1 MILNIEFIRSYYSK
15 LPYLI
20 GEMRKSLKKPLTY
33 SEKVLYAHL
42 FDKTGFRSYE
52 RGVAYVE
59 FAPDRVAMQDATAQM
74 ALLQFIMA
82 GRDAS
87 AVPASVHCDHLIMAK
102 TGSAVD
108 LRTANVTNREVYDF
122 LSSICDKYDIDFWK
136 PGAGIIHQI
145 ILENYAFPGGMM
157 IGTDS
162 HTVNAGGLGMIAIG
176 VGGADAVDVM
186 SGMGWELKFPE
197 IIGIKLTGKLNGWTS
212 AKDIILKVA
221 GMLTVKGGTGC
232 IIEYFGEGA
241 ESLSCTGK
249 ATICNMGAEVGATCS
264 VFGYDQAMARYLDS
278 TGRAEISKLAQ
289 GVSGHLTADAEV
301 YADPGKYF
309 DRVLEINLSEL
320 EPYIN
325 GPFTPDLATPI
336 SEMKNVAVQNSWP
349 LKVEVGL
356 IGSCTNSSYEDLSRA
371 ASVAADA
378 IKKNLVAKSLFTITP
393 GSEQIRAIAERDGFL
408 ETFEKIG
415 GTVFANACG
424 PCIGQWDREG
434 AGRKE
439 VNTVVHSFN
448 RNFAKRTDGNPN
460 THAFVASP
468 EIVTA
473 LAIAGDL
480 TFNPVTDY
488 IINRNGE
495 KVKLAE
501 PSGFDL
507 PPDGFSGYEG
517 GLQKPA
523 GDKAKISVIINPGSE
538 RLQALDPFPAWNGN
552 DYEGLPLLIKVKGK
566 CTTDHIS
573 MAGFWLRYRG
583 HLDRISDNY
592 MIGAINSFNDQA
604 NNILNQKT
612 GSYEP
617 VPQVARFYKASGLGS
632 IVVGEENFGEGS
644 SREHAAMEP
653 RFLNVKAVLAKSFA
667 RIHET
672 NLKKQGV
679 LALTFADK
687 DDYARIRETDKFD
700 ITGLMEFSPGK
711 KIKITIHHS
720 NGEDEAIFALHSY
733 NEAQIE
739 WFKAGSAL
747 NLIRSRNNAK

>member
-1 MILNIEFIRSYYSK
+1 MIPGIELIKSYYDK
-15 LPYLI
+15 LPHLM
-20 GEMRKSLKKPLTY
+20 EEVRKNLGKPLTF
-33 SEKVLYAHL
+33 SEKVLYAHIYG
-42 FDKTGFRSYE
+42 KPVSGPRK
-52 RGVAYVE
+52 RGVDYVD

-74 ALLQFIMA
+74 ALLQFMMA

-102 TGSAVD
+102 SGSADD
-108 LRTANVTNREVYDF
+108 LKTSNVTNREVYDF
-122 LSSICDKYDIDFWK
+122 LKSVCDKYDIDFWK

-197 IIGIKLTGKLNGWTS
+197 LIGVKLTGKLNGWTS
-212 AKDIILKVA
+212 AKDIILKVS
-221 GMLTVKGGTGC
+221 GMLTVKGGTGS

-264 VFGYDQAMARYLDS
+264 VFGYDHSMARYLDS
-278 TGRAEISKLAQ
+278 TGRTEIAKLAE
-289 GVSGHLTADAEV
+289 GVSWHLTADPEV
-301 YADPGKYF
+301 YSDPEKYF

-336 SEMKNVAVQNSWP
+336 SEMKKTAVQNGWP

-378 IKKNLVAKSLFTITP
+378 ISKNLVAKSLFTVTP
-393 GSEQIRAIAERDGFL
+393 GSEQIRSIAIRDGFL

-434 AGRKE
+434 ADKKE

-480 TFNPVTDY
+480 TFNPVTDFLT
-488 IINRNGE
+488 NRNGE
-495 KVKLAE
+495 QVKLAE
-501 PSGFDL
+501 PSGFDF
-507 PPDGFSGYEG
+507 PPDGLTAFESG
-517 GLQKPA
+517 LHKPS
-523 GDKAKISVIINPGSE
+523 GDKAKISVIINPDSD
-538 RLQALDPFPAWNGN
+538 RLQALDPFPAWNGK
-552 DYEGLPLLIKVKGK
+552 DFEGLPLLIKVKGK

-573 MAGFWLRYRG
+573 MAGFWLRFRG

-604 NNILNQKT
+604 NNILNQNT
-612 GSYEP
+612 GLYEP
-617 VPQVARFYKASGLGS
+617 VPKVARDYKAAGLGS

-653 RFLNVKAVLAKSFA
+653 RFLNVKAVLSKSFA

-672 NLKKQGV
+672 NLKKQGL

-687 DDYARIRETDKFD
+687 DDYARISETDKFD
-700 ITGLMEFSPGK
+700 ITGLNDFSPGK
-711 KIKITIHHS
+711 KIRIILHHS
-720 NGEDEAIFALHSY
+720 DGEEETIYANHSY

-747 NLIRSRNNAK
+747 NLIRSSNKAK

>member
-1 MILNIEFIRSYYSK
+1 MW
-15 LPYLI
+15 
-20 GEMRKSLKKPLTY
+20 
-33 SEKVLYAHL
+33 
-42 FDKTGFRSYE
+42 
-52 RGVAYVE
+52 
-59 FAPDRVAMQDATAQM
+59 Q
-74 ALLQFIMA
+74 
-82 GRDAS
+82 
-87 AVPASVHCDHLIMAK
+87 
-102 TGSAVD
+102 
-108 LRTANVTNREVYDF
+108 NR
-122 LSSICDKYDIDFWK
+122 
-136 PGAGIIHQI
+136 
-145 ILENYAFPGGMM
+145 
-157 IGTDS
+157 
-162 HTVNAGGLGMIAIG
+162 
-176 VGGADAVDVM
+176 
-186 SGMGWELKFPE
+186 
-197 IIGIKLTGKLNGWTS
+197 
-212 AKDIILKVA
+212 
-221 GMLTVKGGTGC
+221 
-232 IIEYFGEGA
+232 
-241 ESLSCTGK
+241 
-249 ATICNMGAEVGATCS
+249 CS
-264 VFGYDQAMARYLDS
+264 Q
-278 TGRAEISKLAQ
+278 
-289 GVSGHLTADAEV
+289 
-301 YADPGKYF
+301 
-309 DRVLEINLSEL
+309 
-320 EPYIN
+320 
-325 GPFTPDLATPI
+325 
-336 SEMKNVAVQNSWP
+336 
-349 LKVEVGL
+349 
-356 IGSCTNSSYEDLSRA
+356 
-371 ASVAADA
+371 
-378 IKKNLVAKSLFTITP
+378 ITP

-480 TFNPVTDY
+480 TFNPVTDFLT
-488 IINRNGE
+488 NRNGE

-507 PPDGFSGYEG
+507 PPDGFTGFES
-517 GLQKPA
+517 GLQEPS
-523 GDKAKISVIINPGSE
+523 GDKAKISVIINPDSE

-604 NNILNQKT
+604 NNILNQDT
-612 GSYEP
+612 GNYEP

-653 RFLNVKAVLAKSFA
+653 RFLNVKAVLSKSFA

-687 DDYARIRETDKFD
+687 DDYVRIRETDKFD
-700 ITGLMEFSPGK
+700 ITGLNEFSPGK
-711 KIKITIHHS
+711 KIKIIIHHS
-720 NGEDEAIFALHSY
+720 NGEDETIFANHSY

-747 NLIRSRNNAK
+747 NLIRKQKQLAK

>member
-1 MILNIEFIRSYYSK
+1 
-15 LPYLI
+15 
-20 GEMRKSLKKPLTY
+20 
-33 SEKVLYAHL
+33 
-42 FDKTGFRSYE
+42 
-52 RGVAYVE
+52 
-59 FAPDRVAMQDATAQM
+59 
-74 ALLQFIMA
+74 
-82 GRDAS
+82 
-87 AVPASVHCDHLIMAK
+87 
-102 TGSAVD
+102 
-108 LRTANVTNREVYDF
+108 
-122 LSSICDKYDIDFWK
+122 
-136 PGAGIIHQI
+136 
-145 ILENYAFPGGMM
+145 
-157 IGTDS
+157 
-162 HTVNAGGLGMIAIG
+162 
-176 VGGADAVDVM
+176 
-186 SGMGWELKFPE
+186 
-197 IIGIKLTGKLNGWTS
+197 
-212 AKDIILKVA
+212 
-221 GMLTVKGGTGC
+221 
-232 IIEYFGEGA
+232 
-241 ESLSCTGK
+241 
-249 ATICNMGAEVGATCS
+249 
-264 VFGYDQAMARYLDS
+264 MARYLDS
-278 TGRAEISKLAQ
+278 TGRTEISELAQ
-289 GVSGHLTADAEV
+289 GLAEHLTGDAEV

-336 SEMKNVAVQNSWP
+336 SEMKKVAVQNGWP

-408 ETFEKIG
+408 DAFEKIG

-488 IINRNGE
+488 LTNRNGE

-501 PSGFDL
+501 PSGFDF
-507 PPDGFSGYEG
+507 PPDGLTGFEG
-517 GLQKPA
+517 GLLEPS
-523 GDKAKISVIINPGSE
+523 GDKAKISVIINPDSE
-538 RLQALDPFPAWNGN
+538 RLQALDPFPVWNGN

-604 NNILNQKT
+604 NNILNQNT
-612 GSYEP
+612 GNYEP
-617 VPQVARFYKASGLGS
+617 VPQVARFYKASGLGF

-653 RFLNVKAVLAKSFA
+653 RFLNVKAVLSKSFA

-700 ITGLMEFSPGK
+700 ITGLREFSPGK
-711 KIKITIHHS
+711 KIKIIIHHS
-720 NGEDEAIFALHSY
+720 SGEDEAIFAFHSY